1 LTARLGLGTA
11 PLGNLY
17 AAITEDQALAT
28 VEAAWDAGIRYFD
41 TAPLYGNGLSEERLG
56 RALSGRPRASYSV
69 STKVGRVL
77 EDGVD
82 PTSIFTQTP
91 ARRPRFD
98 FTRDGILRSFEASL
112 GRLGLD
118 RVDTLLLHDP
128 DEFEELARAEA
139 LPALLELRDQGAVAS
154 IGAGMNQAPMLC
166 RLVTD
171 FDLDR
176 LLVAGRWSLLD
187 RSAGEELL
195 PLCAERGVEVVLGG
209 VFNSGLLADP
219 EGATYDYGPAPA
231 ELVDAA
237 RRMASACRTR
247 GVSLATAALQF
258 AARHPAAAYVLAGM
272 RSEAEVAENVAALA
286 AGIDADLWPELE
298 ACRPAR

>member
-1 LTARLGLGTA
+1 
-11 PLGNLY
+11 
-17 AAITEDQALAT
+17 
-28 VEAAWDAGIRYFD
+28 
-41 TAPLYGNGLSEERLG
+41 
-56 RALSGRPRASYSV
+56 V

-91 ARRPRFD
+91 ARRPLFD
-98 FTRDGILRSFEASL
+98 FTRDGIMRSFEASL

-128 DEFEELARAEA
+128 DDFEEQARAEA
-139 LPALLELRDQGAVAS
+139 VPALLELRHQGAVAS
-154 IGAGMNQAPMLC
+154 VGAGMNQAAMLY
-166 RLVTD
+166 RLVRD

-176 LLVAGRWSLLD
+176 VLVAGRWSLLD

-219 EGATYDYGPAPA
+219 ERSATYDYGPARA
-231 ELVDAA
+231 ELVDTA
-237 RRMASACRTR
+237 RRMAGACRAH
-247 GVSLATAALQF
+247 GVTLAAAALQF
-258 AARHPAAAYVLAGM
+258 AARHPAATYVLAGM
-272 RSEAEVAENVAALA
+272 RSGAEVAENVAALA
-286 AGIDADLWPELE
+286 SAIDADLWPELE
-298 ACRPAR
+298 ACRPGS